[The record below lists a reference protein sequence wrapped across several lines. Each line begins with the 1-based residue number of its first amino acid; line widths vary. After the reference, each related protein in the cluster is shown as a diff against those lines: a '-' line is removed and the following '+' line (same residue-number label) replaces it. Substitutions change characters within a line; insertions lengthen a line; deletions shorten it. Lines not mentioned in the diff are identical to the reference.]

1 MNGENSSR
9 IRRFAPPRLVTPAD
23 YESVVID
30 SSEPPADRATERH
43 LEESVAAKKTYELQ
57 QKINATRGNMPRYSE
72 VTDKGSIGHT
82 ARLQLEVEKQRR
94 NSQK

>member
-9 IRRFAPPRLVTPAD
+9 IRRFAPPRLATPAD

-30 SSEPPADRATERH
+30 SPKPPTDRSTERH
-43 LEESVAAKKTYELQ
+43 LEESLAAKKTYELQ
-57 QKINATRGNMPRYSE
+57 QKINATKGNMPRYSE

-82 ARLQLEVEKQRR
+82 ARLQLEVEKKRLNTQ
-94 NSQK
+94 N